1 MRRREEAERTR
12 RAVTASGAWVHVECI
27 IQCNQDSFPV
37 EIFSEYGRTVSSVC
51 SVHVLRSTV
60 DLLNTQ
66 LKCMIDSYSVDS
78 ERAQASHFS
87 DHRPHL

>member
-12 RAVTASGAWVHVECI
+12 RAVTASGDWVHVECI

-37 EIFSEYGRTVSSVC
+37 EIFSEYGRIVG
-51 SVHVLRSTV
+51 VLRTCTPKYSTV

-66 LKCMIDSYSVDS
+66 LKCLIDKV
-78 ERAQASHFS
+78 
-87 DHRPHL
+87 